1 MPQTALIAQRPI
13 FCVVLGDGDEWLIE
27 AEWPD
32 GTIAHICAFKAHSEA
47 VNWVRARSEAWLQ
60 ERV

>member
-1 MPQTALIAQRPI
+1 MRQIAVNALRPI

-32 GTIAHICAFKAHSEA
+32 GSLEHICAFRAHFEA
-47 VNWVRARSEAWLQ
+47 VN
-60 ERV
+60 